1 MALKKYSRTQAS
13 VGFRLTFSLV
23 SVILEVLLYVN
34 ISELEPSR
42 VRGTDPQGWWLAG
55 QMMVG

>member
-42 VRGTDPQGWWLAG
+42 VRGTDPQGGWLAG

>member
-1 MALKKYSRTQAS
+1 MALKKYSSTQAS

-42 VRGTDPQGWWLAG
+42 VRGTDAQGGWLAG